1 MALTGDRSG
10 RPFLTA
16 EWRDL
21 AIVNF
26 EVDPAMLER
35 FVPNGTELSLWRDRC
50 FVSLVAFRFLDTR
63 LLGVPVPFHRDFE
76 EMNLRFYVSR
86 TVGGKLRR
94 GVVFIK
100 EIVPKRAVTLV
111 ARAVYNENYHTLP
124 MRHEVGSGFAR
135 YEWRMDGQWGNLSV
149 QATGPAEIPDI
160 DSKTSFIAEHHWGYV
175 IQRDGTTV
183 EYRVE
188 RPRWRVAPASVES
201 WQVDARS
208 MYGDVFAASLDRDP
222 ASVFLAEG
230 SAVSVGRSR
239 RLPP

>member
-1 MALTGDRSG
+1 MAVTGGQPG

-26 EVDPAMLER
+26 EVDPEMLER

-50 FVSLVAFRFLDTR
+50 FVSLVAFRFLNTR

-86 TVGGKLRR
+86 TVGDELRR

-111 ARAVYNENYHTLP
+111 ARAVYNENYHTVR
-124 MRHEVGSGFAR
+124 MRHEVRSGFAR
-135 YEWRMDGQWGNLSV
+135 YEWRAGRRWSNLAV
-149 QATGPAEIPDI
+149 QASGPARIPDV
-160 DSKTSFIAEHHWGYV
+160 DSETSFVAEHHWGYV
-175 IQRDGTTV
+175 IQRDGATV

-188 RPRWRVAPASVES
+188 RPRWRVAPASVVS

-239 RLPP
+239 RLQP